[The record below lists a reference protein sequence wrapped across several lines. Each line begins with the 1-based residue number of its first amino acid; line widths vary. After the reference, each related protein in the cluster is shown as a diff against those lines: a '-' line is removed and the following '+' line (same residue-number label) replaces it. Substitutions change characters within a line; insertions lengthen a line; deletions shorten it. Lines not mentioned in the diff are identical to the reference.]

1 MLIDAVLPGGER
13 GRHGLRRR
21 ARVRG
26 FRRAGGHA
34 LRRRPSRRASPRI
47 SRSPSPARSG
57 TRSDR
62 SAAGRSGSS
71 GGRPYLERHG
81 RLAPP
86 RRTQARTG
94 GALVR
99 APGRPGGLPGPPHS
113 RHPLLRLHPGGRAR
127 GAVRALHDPDL
138 RRLGDLVLC
147 VRGGGVCGGGEL
159 GGLPSRI
166 PLRRVP
172 RRGRARRAGGLARVA
187 LCQASPPP
195 RRGVP
200 PASGKIKVPGT
211 LARCDAHPS
220 RRRQGAVRASDPRAS
235 PRHRR
240 GSRGRPV
247 RVRTERER
255 LRGGGRA
262 VPRST
267 RDGRRR
273 ERDRRDRPRPR
284 VARHR
289 LGRQGDLPGVHLLRH
304 GRGDRPRR
312 RDAGL
317 RGHRSRDP

>member
-1 MLIDAVLPGGER
+1 MVYGGALASGAFVGQEVTLFGETIEEGFAAYLAIALAGHDRVHDRIDRRLGDR
-13 GRHGLRRR
+13 DLRRPAVSR
-21 ARVRG
+21 AP
-26 FRRAGGHA
+26 
-34 LRRRPSRRASPRI
+34 RP
-47 SRSPSPARSG
+47 
-57 TRSDR
+57 
-62 SAAGRSGSS
+62 
-71 GGRPYLERHG
+71 
-81 RLAPP
+81 LAPS

-99 APGRPGGLPGPPHS
+99 ALGRLGGLPRPPDS
-113 RHPLLRLHPGGRAR
+113 GHPLLRLDPGGRAR
-127 GAVRALHDPDL
+127 GAVRALHDPDF
-138 RRLGDLVLC
+138 RRLGDLVLR
-147 VRGGGVCGGGEL
+147 VRGSGVCGRGEL
-159 GGLPSRI
+159 GGFPSRI

-172 RRGRARRAGGLARVA
+172 RRGRDRRSRGLARAGAMSSVA
-187 LCQASPPP
+187 AAPPRSLRAAEEGKPPP
-195 RRGVP
+195 VHSP
-200 PASGKIKVPGT
+200 
-211 LARCDAHPS
+211 RCDAHPS

-235 PRHRR
+235 SRHRR

-247 RVRTERER
+247 RVRAERER

-289 LGRQGDLPGVHLLRH
+289 LGRRGDLPGVHLLRH

-317 RGHRSRDP
+317 RGHRSRDSQPRS